1 MAGYFC
7 GILPGMRISP
17 KKFEK
22 LPGRNNLD
30 SAKGSARHVSP
41 SDLALTGSNSIKQA
55 LRVGFGFQSESL
67 GRLRT
72 LLAQTLPAAG
82 IERYCCPPRRASKGD
97 KANICL
103 TCHNTTGNNDFI
115 MQ

>member
-1 MAGYFC
+1 
-7 GILPGMRISP
+7 MRISP

-30 SAKGSARHVSP
+30 SAKGSARHGSP

-67 GRLRT
+67 GRFTTPLV
-72 LLAQTLPAAG
+72 QTLPAAG
-82 IERYCCPPRRASKGD
+82 REVLLPSPEGFQGRQSEYLLDMP
-97 KANICL
+97 
-103 TCHNTTGNNDFI
+103 
-115 MQ
+115 